1 MPGVMMITLMDVTLV
16 MILTVSTISGSGGS
30 RPASFPGAAIGPE
43 GELLWSEDVGGERSM
58 EDEYDALNVRAFTQ
72 SRSDT
77 GVNENVNKLLKFG
90 TYSVKMTLNFVL
102 LRMIT
107 NICMVHW
114 QMWRAKRTTN
124 LFRVQTVFKCFINQ
138 LNPELELLI
147 LPGTS
152 ADQSSWLNEKFTIVL
167 LVQ

>member
-1 MPGVMMITLMDVTLV
+1 
-16 MILTVSTISGSGGS
+16 
-30 RPASFPGAAIGPE
+30 
-43 GELLWSEDVGGERSM
+43 M

-114 QMWRAKRTTN
+114 QM
-124 LFRVQTVFKCFINQ
+124 
-138 LNPELELLI
+138 
-147 LPGTS
+147 
-152 ADQSSWLNEKFTIVL
+152 
-167 LVQ
+167 